1 MPFIPAGKDVQELLK
16 TAKSHINFALL
27 YNKYVYVNGV
37 DDNNKENKEG
47 AYTACNPRGNT
58 NQAIEFYKSCYDSMK
73 SQTGTLLEKV
83 HKRQRAFLAIMY
95 QYYDILELK
104 ASTETRLIT
113 GIGQPHPSETSM
125 VFDHNLGIPYIPASS
140 IKGLLR
146 FSNVVSLIKDNM
158 IDVQEK
164 KVINDEDISDIRYYY
179 GAQKKRGCAIFLDAY
194 PEKIPDL
201 EIDIMN
207 PHYGKYYQGS
217 TPPADYLEPTPIK
230 FLTVAKGTTFI
241 FRALVPKDC
250 TCKEKEM
257 LKKEIINVYEYALT
271 KEGLGA
277 KTSLGYGR
285 FFKDLKK
292 TDPEKIVSEF
302 KQQKEKEEEAN
313 LTEAARLCRQ
323 IVAYSKDDLNKV
335 HEIYQRLK
343 NDEFAN
349 SNDETQIA
357 RALMDYYKKANMW
370 DKPRD
375 KQVQRV
381 DLIKQKLGIQ

>member
-1 MPFIPAGKDVQELLK
+1 MPFIPVGKDVQELLK
-16 TAKSHINFALL
+16 SDKSHINFALL

-37 DDNNKENKEG
+37 DAKEE
-47 AYTACNPRGNT
+47 AYKACDPQGKA
-58 NQAIEFYKSCYDSMK
+58 NQAIEFYKSRYDSMK
-73 SQTGTLLEKV
+73 PKNGTLLENV
-83 HKRQRAFLAIMY
+83 HKRQRAFLAAMH
-95 QYYDILELK
+95 QYYDILELQ
-104 ASTETRLIT
+104 ATTETRLVT

-146 FSNVVSLIKDNM
+146 FANIVCLIKDKENEKS
-158 IDVQEK
+158 ID
-164 KVINDEDISDIRYYY
+164 DEGISDIFYYY
-179 GAQKKRGCAIFLDAY
+179 GGQEKRGCAIFLDAY
-194 PEKIPDL
+194 PQKIPEL

-207 PHYGKYYQGS
+207 PHYAKYYQNE

-230 FLTVAKGTTFI
+230 FLTVAKGTMFI

-250 TCKEKEM
+250 SSKEKEN
-257 LKKEIINVYEYALT
+257 LKKEIFNVYEDALT

-285 FFKDLKK
+285 FRV
-292 TDPEKIVSEF
+292 TRIDPEEIVSEF

-313 LTEAARLCRQ
+313 LTEATRLCRQ
-323 IVAYSKDDLNKV
+323 IAAYSKDDLNKV

-343 NDEFAN
+343 NGEFAN

-357 RALMDYYKKANMW
+357 RALMDYYKKANIW

-381 DLIKQKLGIQ
+381 ALIKQKLGIQ